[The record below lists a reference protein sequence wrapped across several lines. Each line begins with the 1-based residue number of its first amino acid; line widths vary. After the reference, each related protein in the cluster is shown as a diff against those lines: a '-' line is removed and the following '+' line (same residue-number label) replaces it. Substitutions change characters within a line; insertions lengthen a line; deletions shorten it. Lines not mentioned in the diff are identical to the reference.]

1 MWQYTTETIINSEKG
16 KLLGDVRFGVFGVDG
31 DNVVER
37 TAEGSAQD
45 EDSLL
50 IDGVLSARVCD
61 IKNVYYTKYVPEAM
75 EKAVLDLASATYAKG
90 DVLRLKVVL
99 HQQGQVSSI
108 FQNAYLKHNKP
119 FFFEIVADGTVATDA
134 AALVKVIN
142 RELNA
147 TDFHFFKATVD
158 EGKSVIKFEGA
169 DCYIRF
175 TEIQLAKVEADNAA
189 TGASLLGYE
198 NYTELL
204 SVKHKDIVEN
214 KKQADWQLGS
224 EGMGTVRQLVKNL
237 RVPTCANVD
246 PFGVDFGGKPVP
258 GGEYGQWLIELV
270 SDRRHV
276 GGQVMGSY
284 NDKSITS
291 HVFFINEANES
302 LLNKWKEMLGTIK
315 ADYAALTGDTV
326 EPAVAKKEIGSVQ

>member
-16 KLLGDVRFGVFGVDG
+16 KLFGDVRFGVFGVDG
-31 DNVVER
+31 ENVVAR
-37 TAEGSAQD
+37 AEGAVKP
-45 EDSLL
+45 EDSVL

-61 IKNVYYTKYVPEAM
+61 IKRIIKTGYQDEEMA
-75 EKAVLDLASATYAKG
+75 AAHIDLATAGYAKG

-119 FFFEIVADGTVATDA
+119 FFFEIVASDDA
-134 AALVKVIN
+134 ATGAVADAEALVKVIN
-142 RELNA
+142 RELRA
-147 TDFHFFKATVD
+147 TDFHFFKATNNA
-158 EGKSVIKFEGA
+158 GVINFEGA

-189 TGASLLGYE
+189 TGAALLGYE
-198 NYTELL
+198 NYTKL
-204 SVKHKDIVEN
+204 
-214 KKQADWQLGS
+214 ADGVIDAVGS

-258 GGEYGQWLIELV
+258 GGQYDQYLIELV

-291 HVFFINEANES
+291 HVFFINKANEA
-302 LLNKWKEMLGTIK
+302 LNTAWDTFIK
-315 ADYAALTGDTV
+315 IIPGATDEEGVIVNVKKIETGDV
-326 EPAVAKKEIGSVQ
+326 EPTVAKTEIGSVQ

>member
-16 KLLGDVRFGVFGVDG
+16 KLFGDVRFGVFGVK
-31 DNVVER
+31 DNDVVAREAGAV
-37 TAEGSAQD
+37 TKN
-45 EDSLL
+45 DSVL
-50 IDGVLSARVCD
+50 IDGVLSARVYD
-61 IKNVYYTKYVPEAM
+61 IVNIIKTGYRDEEMA
-75 EKAVLDLASATYAKG
+75 AAHIDLKTAGYAKG

-119 FFFEIVADGTVATDA
+119 FFFEIVASDDA
-134 AALVKVIN
+134 ATGAEADAEALVKVIN
-142 RELNA
+142 RELRA
-147 TDFHFFKATVD
+147 TDFHFFKATNAA
-158 EGKSVIKFEGA
+158 GVINFKGA

-198 NYTELL
+198 NYTKL
-204 SVKHKDIVEN
+204 
-214 KKQADWQLGS
+214 ADAVIDAVGS
-224 EGMGTVRQLVKNL
+224 EGTGTVRQLVKNL

-258 GGEYGQWLIELV
+258 DGQYDQYLIELV

-291 HVFFINEANES
+291 HVFFINKAN
-302 LLNKWKEMLGTIK
+302 T
-315 ADYAALTGDTV
+315 ALDTAWDNFVKLILEKSQATTLEQGDV
-326 EPAVAKKEIGSVQ
+326 EPTVAKIEIGSVQ

>member
-16 KLLGDVRFGVFGVDG
+16 KLFGGVRFGVFGTGKDEEG
-31 DNVVER
+31 NDAVVARAVGAVENN
-37 TAEGSAQD
+37 
-45 EDSLL
+45 DSVL

-61 IKNVYYTKYVPEAM
+61 IARIIKTGYRDEAM
-75 EKAVLDLASATYAKG
+75 AAAHIDLATAGYAKG

-119 FFFEIVADGTVATDA
+119 FFFEIVASDDA
-134 AALVKVIN
+134 ATGAVADAKALVKVIN

-147 TDFHFFKATVD
+147 TDFHFFKATVA
-158 EGKSVIKFEGA
+158 EGASVINFEGA

-175 TEIQLAKVEADNAA
+175 TEIQLAKVEADSAA
-189 TGASLLGYE
+189 TGAALLGYE
-198 NYTELL
+198 NYTKL
-204 SVKHKDIVEN
+204 
-214 KKQADWQLGS
+214 ADGVPDTVGS

-258 GGEYGQWLIELV
+258 GGQYDQYLIELV

-291 HVFFINEANES
+291 HVFFINKANSALNDAWETFVN
-302 LLNKWKEMLGTIK
+302 LLLEKGQATEIEQ
-315 ADYAALTGDTV
+315 GDKK
-326 EPAVAKKEIGSVQ
+326 PAVAKTEIGSVQ